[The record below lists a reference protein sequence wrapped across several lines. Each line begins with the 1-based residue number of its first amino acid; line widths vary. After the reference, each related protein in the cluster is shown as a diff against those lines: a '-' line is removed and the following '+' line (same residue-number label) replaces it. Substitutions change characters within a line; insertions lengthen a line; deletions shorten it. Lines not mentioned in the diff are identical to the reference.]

1 VSADP
6 FFTVVIPVY
15 NRANVLG
22 EAIRSVLA
30 QSEQD
35 FEIVIVD
42 DGSRDDPKPVVDAFA
57 DPRIR
62 YIHQENRGGGA
73 ARNAGI
79 DAARGV
85 FIAFLDSDD
94 VFLPDHLTAMRKLL
108 EGRTNV
114 AAYARIVVDR
124 GEGRTFLK
132 PPRAIRAGENMA
144 TYLLCDRGFVPTITL
159 VVDAVAAR
167 QVRYDA
173 TLPFGQDTDFAIR
186 LYLAGCSFVMA
197 EEPGAVWRDAYD
209 PNRASA
215 GRKGARLTAWLD
227 NLRSRIPA
235 KAYDGA
241 RGWLIA
247 KGLAPS
253 NTFGA
258 LELYLRAVLKG
269 CYRPK
274 LALTIFLQ
282 IFVPDRIY
290 RRLADGLVTLFKGAV
305 WSQGERGAPPRAQI
319 LPR

>member
-1 VSADP
+1 MRPDP
-6 FFTVVIPVY
+6 FFSVVIPVY
-15 NRANVLG
+15 NRANVLAA
-22 EAIRSVLA
+22 AIRSVIV

-42 DGSRDDPKPVVDAFA
+42 DGSGDDPKPVVDAFA

-62 YIHQENRGGGA
+62 FIRQENAGGGA
-73 ARNAGI
+73 ARNTGI
-79 DAARGV
+79 DAASGDY
-85 FIAFLDSDD
+85 IAFLDSDD
-94 VFLPDHLTAMRKLL
+94 VFLPEHLAAMRKLV

-114 AAYARIVVDR
+114 AAYARMVVDR

-132 PPRAIRAGENMA
+132 PPRAIRTDEHMA

-159 VVDAVAAR
+159 VVDAATAR
-167 QVRYDA
+167 RVRYD
-173 TLPFGQDTDFAIR
+173 TSLPFGQDTDFAIR
-186 LYLAGCSFVMA
+186 LFLAGRSFVMA
-197 EEPGAVWRDAYD
+197 EEPGAVWRDTYD

-215 GRKGARLTAWLD
+215 GRKGARLTAWLE
-227 NLRSRIPA
+227 NLRPQIPA

-247 KGLAPS
+247 KGLAPTD
-253 NTFGA
+253 TFGA
-258 LELYLRAVLKG
+258 LELYLRAVLRG

-282 IFVPDRIY
+282 LFVPDRIY
-290 RRLADGLVTLFKGAV
+290 RRLADGVVTLFKGAV
-305 WSQGERGAPPRAQI
+305 WSQRERGTPRA